1 MTDCIR
7 EELVNGKDECFNKVV
22 QYLDEKSDEY
32 YRRLC
37 EVFGSTEYFEHFK
50 QCYENSVSP
59 DVDNQA
65 LSPLHEHL
73 CAILEWRSLL
83 ATEVE
88 ALQAMKTE
96 IEDYPKDFEIQI
108 RLSESLHEQ
117 NRLRRELETLKEQA
131 ERLQME
137 NDAYNAIV
145 DEVKKDCNEKV
156 AEANE
161 RAKKAEKA
169 FIDLT
174 RHRSVNQT
182 SESSTLASKPPDA
195 ALQKRTSETMLNA
208 MSPFSFKSSMD
219 KVQSSSSRFKA
230 YSTLTWEGFDSL
242 DEDSS
247 EEEGKATP
255 VSKPIAIPVELEP
268 EVVEPPPSKTAK
280 LEEVTPSIPTPPR
293 KEDELPKTPK
303 EEKRPSTPE
312 SFVTELPKLDA
323 SPIRPAK
330 LPGPEDTID
339 ETEKNIRTS
348 LSSTPRKSLPVTPHQ
363 AEEVSTLEPSTAAV
377 PSPNPHS
384 PMVASSHIKSLN
396 SIAEVFADSAGSDVV
411 DKAAY
416 LQLYDKY
423 LDLQSEL
430 ERVNSRREQSVANNT
445 DALSSG
451 VVPGNELG
459 LTTQLNDLRDQY
471 FNLILFRLR
480 LTIAFRKAFDSLLER
495 SEIARSVFVGAPPVC
510 DIEGHQADLASSA
523 RISGGNIFS
532 TIPNTPKHFT
542 DWSISLDQTN
552 ASNAAIDTSDNDLEG
567 HDGAVKALRP
577 SLGASGVLFKI
588 IDAVIAVMK
597 SSEFVAYKSGRI
609 HQSRTNLI
617 GIVAEECFYYHLLA
631 SSDSLTD
638 DISLPSSSLLS
649 ISVGQQT
656 DLSLLCA
663 NCSSDS
669 VNTHSGLVPLQEVS
683 PSALGVHMLSPAST
697 LQELNVDFSESTAR
711 QGSGLEI
718 VESACSPIP
727 GLTPKSKDASAEC
740 HLTTEALR
748 EKNRE
753 LSDSL
758 TGAAG
763 ICADILR
770 RLSTLRSDVPLHSTD
785 NTDDALNNDA
795 IDLKSTLRKL
805 ASQPSYMAEI
815 TKLREKLEEA
825 ERMIEAKSPF
835 DAQLKKM
842 EDAAFGNCLIEMAF
856 PNFFIKINFVDDAS
870 RSRSVVVVQLVDVSS
885 KAGLKSHLALDMDSG
900 LPPIISGFRIRMQF
914 QLL

>member
-22 QYLDEKSDEY
+22 QYLDERSNEY

-50 QCYENSVSP
+50 QCYQNSVSP
-59 DVDNQA
+59 YVGDQA

-137 NDAYNAIV
+137 NNAYNAII
-145 DEVKKDCNEKV
+145 DEVKKDCNEKI
-156 AEANE
+156 AESNE

-182 SESSTLASKPPDA
+182 SEYSAMVTKPPDA

-208 MSPFSFKSSMD
+208 MSPFPFKSSMD

-247 EEEGKATP
+247 DDEVKKATSVIKSITTP
-255 VSKPIAIPVELEP
+255 DEPEPKVVELP
-268 EVVEPPPSKTAK
+268 LSSKQEVSV
-280 LEEVTPSIPTPPR
+280 SISEAQH
-293 KEDELPKTPK
+293 KIDERPKTPVK
-303 EEKRPSTPE
+303 EERPSTPE
-312 SFVTELPKLDA
+312 GFVTELPKLDA
-323 SPIRPAK
+323 SPIKPTR
-330 LPGPEDTID
+330 LENTVD
-339 ETEKNIRTS
+339 ETDRNIRTS

-363 AEEVSTLEPSTAAV
+363 AGEISTPEPSTTFASR
-377 PSPNPHS
+377 PNRSNSPV
-384 PMVASSHIKSLN
+384 VASSQIKSRN
-396 SIAEVFADSAGSDVV
+396 SIAEVCADSAGSDVV
-411 DKAAY
+411 DKSVY

-430 ERVNSRREQSVANNT
+430 EKVSNRQEQSLANNA

-451 VVPGNELG
+451 VVPCNELG
-459 LTTQLNDLRDQY
+459 LTTQLNDLRDQ
-471 FNLILFRLR
+471 
-480 LTIAFRKAFDSLLER
+480 
-495 SEIARSVFVGAPPVC
+495 VC
-510 DIEGHQADLASSA
+510 DTEGQEPNLASPT
-523 RISGGNIFS
+523 RISGGDIFS

-552 ASNAAIDTSDNDLEG
+552 ASNAAMDTSDNDV
-567 HDGAVKALRP
+567 DSAVKIHRP
-577 SLGASGVLFKI
+577 SLA
-588 IDAVIAVMK
+588 
-597 SSEFVAYKSGRI
+597 
-609 HQSRTNLI
+609 
-617 GIVAEECFYYHLLA
+617 AEECFYYPLLA
-631 SSDSLTD
+631 SSDYLTN
-638 DISLPSSSLLS
+638 DISSSSSSSLS
-649 ISVGQQT
+649 IAVDLTRSRRSVGQQT
-656 DLSLLCA
+656 DLSLLCP

-711 QGSGLEI
+711 QVSGLE
-718 VESACSPIP
+718 VMESACSPISD
-727 GLTPKSKDASAEC
+727 LTPKVFL
-740 HLTTEALR
+740 LTLIL
-748 EKNRE
+748 KI
-753 LSDSL
+753 SL
-758 TGAAG
+758 
-763 ICADILR
+763 I
-770 RLSTLRSDVPLHSTD
+770 
-785 NTDDALNNDA
+785 
-795 IDLKSTLRKL
+795 
-805 ASQPSYMAEI
+805 
-815 TKLREKLEEA
+815 
-825 ERMIEAKSPF
+825 
-835 DAQLKKM
+835 
-842 EDAAFGNCLIEMAF
+842 
-856 PNFFIKINFVDDAS
+856 
-870 RSRSVVVVQLVDVSS
+870 SS
-885 KAGLKSHLALDMDSG
+885 
-900 LPPIISGFRIRMQF
+900 
-914 QLL
+914 